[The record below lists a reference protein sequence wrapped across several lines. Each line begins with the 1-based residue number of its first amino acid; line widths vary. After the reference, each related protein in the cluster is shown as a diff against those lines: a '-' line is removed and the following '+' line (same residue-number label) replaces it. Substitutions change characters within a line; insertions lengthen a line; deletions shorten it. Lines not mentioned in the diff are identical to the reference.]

1 MNSPEAHEARS
12 LILELERKVWKR
24 SLLPTCQENC
34 TPEAHEAA
42 TPQKR
47 ELRKKDLLFNIHLYY
62 PELGSL
68 GRLAM
73 GAKPPRS

>member
-1 MNSPEAHEARS
+1 MGTVVACHEPAVSSYAHEARS
-12 LILELERKVWKR
+12 LTLELERKVWTR

-47 ELRKKDLLFNIHLYY
+47 ELRKKDPLFNIHFAF
-62 PELGSL
+62 P
-68 GRLAM
+68 
-73 GAKPPRS
+73 